1 MAYQVTLQPGGS
13 SFTVEAGEPVLD
25 AALRAGCHIPYGCR
39 NGTCGSCA
47 GRLLA
52 GEFHYPQ
59 GLPPGLSPLEAES
72 GRVLLCQ
79 ARARSDLTFEL
90 REIRMPPGIEVRT
103 LPARV
108 VSMQRLA
115 DDVMRLYLKLPASE
129 DFRYLAGQYV
139 DILLRGGGRRG
150 FSIANRPGGEN
161 FIELHVRFVP
171 GGEFTSHVFAQMK
184 ERAILRVEGPLG
196 TFFVRDDSSR
206 PLLMM
211 GGGTGFA
218 PLKAMLEQLYASG
231 PPTRPVHLY
240 WGARHRAGLYLHEQ
254 VEGWVESRP
263 GLRYTPVLSEP
274 LPADHWHGR
283 TGWVHEALAADY
295 PDLSGFEVYMSGP
308 PAMIRAARERF
319 AAQGLPADQ
328 MYFDSFDFAHEAG
341 EGG

>member
-1 MAYQVTLQPGGS
+1 MGFQVSLQPGGS
-13 SFTVEAGEPVLD
+13 TFAVEAGEAVLD

-39 NGTCGSCA
+39 SGTCGACA
-47 GRLLA
+47 GRLLS
-52 GEFHYPQ
+52 GDYHYPQ
-59 GLPPGLSPLEAES
+59 GLPPGLSPREAEA

-79 ARARSDLTFEL
+79 ARARSNLVFEL
-90 REIRMPPGIEVRT
+90 RELRLPPGIEVRT

-129 DFRYLAGQYV
+129 NFRYLAGQYV

-150 FSIANRPGGEN
+150 FSIANRPGGED
-161 FIELHVRFVP
+161 FLELHVRLVP
-171 GGEFTSHVFAQMK
+171 GGEFTTHVFAEMK
-184 ERAILRVEGPLG
+184 ERAILRLQGPLG
-196 TFFVRDDSSR
+196 TFFVREDSSR

-211 GGGTGFA
+211 AGGTGFA
-218 PLKAMLEQLYASG
+218 PLKAMIEQIYASG
-231 PPTRPVHLY
+231 PHTRPVHLY

-254 VEGWVESRP
+254 VEGWVDSRP

-274 LPADHWHGR
+274 LPADDWRGR

-295 PDLSGFEVYMSGP
+295 PDLSGFDVYMSGP

-319 AAQGLPADQ
+319 AQQGLPDEQ
-328 MYFDSFDFAHEAG
+328 LCFDAFEFAHESG
-341 EGG
+341 NGG